1 MANPERIVVVDLD
14 KASVVRF
21 VDRKII
27 DAAEIE
33 QLGTELLALV
43 QAQGKSSLL
52 LNFEGVEFLSSA
64 ALNKLISL
72 QKAVK
77 ESAGCVRICN
87 VHPQIREVFALTRLD
102 RLFEIVK
109 SEEAALKLF

>member
-33 QLGTELLALV
+33 QLGSELLSLV
-43 QAQGKSSLL
+43 KIHGKSSLL

-77 ESAGCVRICN
+77 EASGAVRICN
-87 VHPQIREVFALTRLD
+87 VHPQIREIFALTRLD
-102 RLFEIVK
+102 RLFEIAK
-109 SEEAALKLF
+109 SEEAALKMF

>member
-33 QLGTELLALV
+33 QLGT
-43 QAQGKSSLL
+43 
-52 LNFEGVEFLSSA
+52 
-64 ALNKLISL
+64 
-72 QKAVK
+72 
-77 ESAGCVRICN
+77 
-87 VHPQIREVFALTRLD
+87 
-102 RLFEIVK
+102 
-109 SEEAALKLF
+109 

>member
-1 MANPERIVVVDLD
+1 MANTERIVVVDLD

-27 DAAEIE
+27 DASEIE
-33 QLGTELLALV
+33 QLGAELVELV
-43 QAQGKSSLL
+43 KSQGKSNLL

-64 ALNKLISL
+64 ALNKLIAL

-77 ESAGCVRICN
+77 EAEGVVRLCN

-102 RLFEIVK
+102 RLFDIAK
-109 SEEAALKLF
+109 SEDAALKLF